1 MKKEGG
7 QVKNLKTVAVIN
19 TPFIQEKSVTQRGD
33 MLHTID
39 SPMQLIHAD
48 IADLNFF
55 SKSAVA
61 PKYCLLCVDL
71 FSLKV
76 YMYRMK
82 KKANLLKN

>member
-7 QVKNLKTVAVIN
+7 QVKNLKFVAVIN
-19 TPFIQEKSVTQRGD
+19 TPFIQEKSVTQGGD

-39 SPMQLIHAD
+39 SPVQLIHAD

-55 SKSAVA
+55 TKSAVA

-71 FSLKV
+71 FSSKV

-82 KKANLLKN
+82 KKANLPKN